1 MDRNFII
8 LSAIL
13 YSAAVALAVFQLL
26 KKRPPPHSALFMLL
40 LAGFLL
46 QTIGLYLRGME
57 HRSCPIG
64 NTFEVLQFISWS
76 SILIFLITGPVFR
89 LSLIGAA
96 TANIAAAISVF
107 SLLVPQWDVIRRSLF
122 GGDPWIESHAA
133 IALFSYGVFTFLA
146 AIATL
151 FIIQNFGLRHKKF
164 SGFLKF
170 LPSIYEMEIVIGRLM
185 LIALIT
191 YTSAVVIGGWYY
203 FANPEAIQAG
213 KLFFTLLLWAG
224 YLCAWVLH
232 RIGKLYHQR
241 LAWACII
248 LFVFALFTLWPVEI
262 NRAPKGVPDSNQTF
276 PVEE

>member
-13 YSAAVALAVFQLL
+13 YSSAVALAIFQLL
-26 KKRPPPHSALFMLL
+26 KKRTPPHSALFVILL
-40 LAGFLL
+40 VGFLL
-46 QTIGLYLRGME
+46 QSIGLYLRGME

-64 NTFEVLQFISWS
+64 NTYEVLQFISWS
-76 SILIFLITGPVFR
+76 SILIFLVTGPVFR

-96 TANIAAAISVF
+96 TANIAAAMSVL
-107 SLLVPQWDVIRRSLF
+107 SLLVPQWDSVRRSLF

-146 AIATL
+146 AIASL
-151 FIIQNFGLRHKKF
+151 FILQNFGLRHKKL

-170 LPSIYEMEIVIGRLM
+170 LPSIFEMEIVIGRLL
-185 LIALIT
+185 LIALLT
-191 YTSAVVIGGWYY
+191 YTSAVFIGGWYY

-213 KLFFTLLLWAG
+213 KLSFTLLLWAG
-224 YLCAWVLH
+224 YAGAFILH
-232 RIGKLYHQR
+232 KSGKLYHQR

-262 NRAPKGVPDSNQTF
+262 NRAPQGATDSNLTLS
-276 PVEE
+276 VGS